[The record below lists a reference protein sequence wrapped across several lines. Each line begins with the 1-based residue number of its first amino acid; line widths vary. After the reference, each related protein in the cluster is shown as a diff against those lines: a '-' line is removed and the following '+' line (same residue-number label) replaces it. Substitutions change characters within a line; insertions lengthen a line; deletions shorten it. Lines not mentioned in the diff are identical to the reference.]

1 MSSLFVKKIILIIL
15 LDFCNFDLL
24 HIFNIYLLIQNMEK
38 KLKHYAIE
46 PEVSEQLIEWG
57 LQSRKE
63 GMKGAGKS
71 RRAQLRFVCTE
82 LLDIAKKQEKNLQPI
97 IQRDFS
103 GQVSNSTGE

>member
-1 MSSLFVKKIILIIL
+1 
-15 LDFCNFDLL
+15 
-24 HIFNIYLLIQNMEK
+24 MEK

-46 PEVSEQLIEWG
+46 PEVGEQLIQWG

-82 LLDIAKKQEKNLQPI
+82 LLDIAKKQEKNLQPM
-97 IQRDFS
+97 IQTHTPEVIDEL
-103 GQVSNSTGE
+103 NKSTL